1 MSVIEK
7 IFTAENLLYM
17 LKGAGFSLL
26 IAVCALIGG
35 SVLGLLAATLKMSKH
50 KLPKIIANIYV
61 EVIRGTPMMLQILML
76 YLCGPVV
83 TKALFG
89 YVYTPN
95 PLVIGTIAV
104 AINSGAYTSELFRS
118 AIQAVDKGQW
128 EAARTI
134 GLSYRQTMQEVIL
147 PQAFKRILPPYINE
161 FIVLIK
167 DSSLLASIGTIEL
180 LHSAEVL
187 GARYYNYLAPLLC
200 ATVMYLIMTMTIS
213 YFARKL
219 ERRLAESD

>member
-128 EAARTI
+128 EAARTV

-200 ATVMYLIMTMTIS
+200 ATVMYLIMTLTIS

>member
-134 GLSYRQTMQEVIL
+134 GLSYRQTMQEVIQ

-200 ATVMYLIMTMTIS
+200 ATVMYLIMTLTIS

>member
-180 LHSAEVL
+180 LHSAEVM